1 MKIYVAMNEHGC
13 VSWSYS
19 PLAIDIQPDGAKVVV
34 KETGVPPVMTSCVEG
49 GIAMGIAH
57 EALKPLEIA
66 CVDVNFSIEI
76 QPFESKRE
84 VGWYAVE
91 WSDSWRTVDREDRR
105 AKYSCLHW
113 NGCSFSDTE
122 DRARSYKI
130 YHDEDFKEILEVPL
144 YFTRLR

>member
-1 MKIYVAMNEHGC
+1 MKIYVAMNEHRC

-34 KETGVPPVMTSCVEG
+34 KETGVRPVMTSCVEG
-49 GIAMGIAH
+49 SIAMGIAH
-57 EALKPLEIA
+57 AAIKPLEIA